1 MRTIEPIIVLAIR
14 DALECF
20 PESPSIPYLPHPME
34 VCRLVLACGGSQL
47 SACAAVLHEVVALGK
62 LHASVV
68 EQRYGGVVL
77 ERVQVLSRQ
86 VAEDEEGLLL
96 LCADRVSHL
105 LQWSHLAPSEQTL
118 RERNA
123 LQVGLRR
130 LDPAARQI
138 LSQRLDSV
146 QAEPVVHF
154 VKPKRTRV
162 RSARS
167 AGRGVQQHVG

>member
-14 DALECF
+14 DALACST
-20 PESPSIPYLPHPME
+20 ESPSIPYLPHPME

-62 LHASVV
+62 LHPAIV
-68 EQRYGGVVL
+68 EQRYGAAVL
-77 ERVQVLSRQ
+77 ERVQILSRQ
-86 VAEDEEGLLL
+86 SAEDEEELLL

-105 LQWSHLAPSEQTL
+105 VHWGHLIPFEKAV
-118 RERNA
+118 RERNS
-123 LQVGLRR
+123 LQITLRR

-146 QAEPVVHF
+146 QAEPVVHT
-154 VKPKRTRV
+154 VKARRPRLRNAK
-162 RSARS
+162 SARRS
-167 AGRGVQQHVG
+167 VQQHVG